1 MSDTTLALVGDG
13 EVFGSRQLDMGNVG
27 WEDEMPTF
35 EVVSR
40 SDADLKTASK
50 ARAETLKEYVD
61 FIEQLK
67 GDQAGKLQAKGGET
81 LRTVRRR
88 LGDAGRLAGKALV
101 IKRDGEVIYFW
112 LKASGKWR
120 GRPRKASA

>member
-1 MSDTTLALVGDG
+1 
-13 EVFGSRQLDMGNVG
+13 
-27 WEDEMPTF
+27 MPTL

-40 SDADLKTASK
+40 SDAELRTASK
-50 ARAETLKEYVD
+50 ARAKALKEYID

-88 LGDAGRLAGKALV
+88 LGDAGRLAGKELV
-101 IKRDGEVIYFW
+101 IKREGDVIYFW
-112 LKASGKWR
+112 LKASGRRR
-120 GRPRKASA
+120 GRPRKASG

>member
-1 MSDTTLALVGDG
+1 MVQINAT
-13 EVFGSRQLDMGNVG
+13 
-27 WEDEMPTF
+27 WEDEMPTL

-40 SDADLKTASK
+40 SDAELRTASR
-50 ARAETLKEYVD
+50 ARAEALREYIA

-88 LGDAGRLAGKALV
+88 LGDAGRLAGKELV
-101 IKRDGEVIYFW
+101 IKCDSEVIYFW
-112 LKASGKWR
+112 LKTSGRRR
-120 GRPRKASA
+120 GRPRKASG